1 MAIQLL
7 GIPFLAGV
15 FGSVMSGLIS
25 FLAQFMT
32 KRIAIVIAA
41 IAAVVLVTG
50 VFVGA
55 ISALVDTIQFSF
67 PDYKYAF
74 LFLPSNFE
82 DGFGAIVAAKVLR
95 WAYDWN
101 IKIIQ
106 WKLF

>member
-7 GIPFLAGV
+7 GIPFLAGI
-15 FGSVMSGLIS
+15 FGSVILGLIS

-32 KRIAIVIAA
+32 KRIAIAIAG
-41 IAAVVLVTG
+41 IAAVVTVTG
-50 VFVGA
+50 AFVGA
-55 ISALVDTIQFSF
+55 ISALVATIQFSF
-67 PDYKYAF
+67 PDYEYAF
-74 LFLPSNFE
+74 LFLPSNFQAC
-82 DGFGAIVAAKVLR
+82 FGAIVAAKVLR